1 MISVSDQQT
10 EDLPTLT
17 VQLSGREKLWGKTK
31 EMFLQTEQLARNYDW
46 VLKADDDTFIFM
58 ENLKAMLSHFNS
70 SSALIA
76 GALWRC
82 RGNGDCQDWEDKTR
96 SEQLYMSGGAGYVL
110 SREAV
115 RRFREGQGK
124 SCRPGDLGPE
134 DVEMSRCLQRLGA
147 SFIDTRDSEGRW
159 GPGGDRAE
167 NL

>member
-1 MISVSDQQT
+1 MRMLDTSC
-10 EDLPTLT
+10 
-17 VQLSGREKLWGKTK
+17 K
-31 EMFLQTEQLARNYDW
+31 DW
-46 VLKADDDTFIFM
+46 
-58 ENLKAMLSHFNS
+58 
-70 SSALIA
+70 
-76 GALWRC
+76 
-82 RGNGDCQDWEDKTR
+82 QDESR

-159 GPGGDRAE
+159 GPEGEIEQRTCNTLTKLQEPVPSHLTRGRPQSEGNSSSTWPELDQR
-167 NL
+167 LLYHPGTVCSIIIQIFHSIDKTWILMKSGYFYRMKH